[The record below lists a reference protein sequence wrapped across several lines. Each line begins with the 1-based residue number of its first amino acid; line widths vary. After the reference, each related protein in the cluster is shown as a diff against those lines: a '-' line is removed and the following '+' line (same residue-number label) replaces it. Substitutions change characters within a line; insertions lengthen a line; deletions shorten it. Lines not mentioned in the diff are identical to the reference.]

1 MTDFYD
7 WSQTAASN
15 ATADTDINWQ
25 ENQAPDT
32 VNDSARNMMRR
43 IAQWRSDLAPV
54 RTTTGSGN
62 AYSVA
67 SYAGGTGSYRDGEIV
82 AFVVDRTNTAACTL
96 NSNSR
101 GAVPFRPALGVEFK
115 AGELVINTVAFAYYR
130 SASNEFIASNTGY
143 YVNQM
148 TSGLLAQSVASRL
161 MRIGQP
167 IISLSPTVTPGCVR
181 LTEATQTLNKSDW
194 PELWT
199 VVSGWGAPWG
209 SASTTFNLPPAAG
222 YFLRF
227 AATSSSIDTSGARSA
242 GSTQTDQN
250 KSHTHTGTV
259 DSSGAHVHT
268 GAVGTQ
274 TTSGAQSAPSFNA
287 VTGVGTTS
295 TGSSGTHTHTFT
307 TDSSG
312 GDEVRVKNV
321 AFHVDILASTALTAS
336 TIAVFGHPMAW
347 DTGTS
352 SADPGTARVR
362 VNNAT
367 MGSATAL
374 YVSDTDAW
382 GADLDGLLDNLATG
396 HILKLSKVGAQAN
409 YIQVQATGSSTDHGT
424 WHSLPVTVVG
434 TSGSFSNNDNLA
446 LEFTGTPGAAGAT
459 GPAGGGIPW
468 NWDTGTTAA
477 DPGSGK
483 IRGNNATLA
492 SITEFYVNNSDANGT
507 SETTWLDAF
516 DDSTSSVKGYLQLT
530 KSSATANSLLFRISS
545 VAGSSYRTISVTYV
559 SGAATFLSSDS
570 ISLSWARTGDAGAGG
585 DFSSNTATSVDSEF
599 VLFSGTDGKTGK
611 RATGTGFAY
620 GTSGVAS
627 FLAAMPAWNALS
639 NRGSDI
645 ASGSTI
651 DLDAATGRF
660 VDVTGTTTITAITLT
675 DGDDRWVRFTG
686 ALTLTHGASLVLP
699 GAASITTAAGDWA
712 HFVGFSAG
720 VVRCAS
726 YLRASGRA
734 VVGMDTSLDTTWT
747 GQHTFA
753 LGTITT
759 SKPLTISQTW
769 NAGGV
774 TFDAF
779 LVDVTTTSSA
789 SGSRLANLRVGGTS
803 VFYVRKDGV
812 LGSDTAFS
820 AGMMLNHA
828 SAMTVFGRAADVSTS
843 NQVAI
848 GDDGG
853 GVPGVRVGNSIAF
866 SFSSSAGG
874 TGTADTLLKRAAAAV
889 VSCEGASSAGA
900 TLRHIPRRP
909 AQITADQNNYNPG
922 GTSKY
927 LHLNTDASR
936 TLTGM
941 TFTAAQVDGQE
952 HVIVNVGSN
961 NLVLANESASS
972 TAANRFKNSTGADIT
987 LSASQAADL
996 HYDGTQSRWLVFKR
1010 N

>member
-54 RTTTGSGN
+54 RTSTGSGN

-82 AFVVDRTNTAACTL
+82 AFVVDRTNTSSCTL
-96 NSNSR
+96 NVNSR

-181 LTEATQTLNKSDW
+181 LTETTQTLNKSDW

-274 TTSGAQSAPSFNA
+274 TTSGAQSASSFNA

-712 HFVGFSAG
+712 HFVGYSAG

-726 YLRASGRA
+726 YITASGQP
-734 VVGMDTSLDTTWT
+734 VVGTLRPSVGIHSTGTDLNFATSGFAAT
-747 GQHTFA
+747 GQMRLNSLGLSQRLDGQYGFTAGNPGTNDTIFA
-753 LGTITT
+753 RAAAGVWSVEATT
-759 SKPLTISQTW
+759 
-769 NAGGV
+769 G
-774 TFDAF
+774 
-779 LVDVTTTSSA
+779 
-789 SGSRLANLRVGGTS
+789 VGGT
-803 VFYVRKDGV
+803 F
-812 LGSDTAFS
+812 
-820 AGMMLNHA
+820 
-828 SAMTVFGRAADVSTS
+828 
-843 NQVAI
+843 
-848 GDDGG
+848 
-853 GVPGVRVGNSIAF
+853 
-866 SFSSSAGG
+866 
-874 TGTADTLLKRAAAAV
+874 
-889 VSCEGASSAGA
+889 
-900 TLRHIPRRP
+900 RHVPRRP
-909 AQITADQNNYNPG
+909 SQITADQNNYNPG